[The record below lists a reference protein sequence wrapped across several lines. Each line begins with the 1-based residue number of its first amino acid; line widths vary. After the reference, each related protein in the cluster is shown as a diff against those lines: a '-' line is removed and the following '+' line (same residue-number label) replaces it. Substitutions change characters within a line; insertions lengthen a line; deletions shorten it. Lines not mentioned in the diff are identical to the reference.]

1 MLSNNF
7 SSRLLTILLAA
18 LSITASAYAGGVIEL
33 PQTGETKCYD
43 SSGAEIACAG
53 TGQDADIQAGVAWPS
68 PRFTDNGDQTVT
80 DNLTGLIWV
89 KDANIM
95 TTRDPGFDADNIADD
110 GKVIWQHALNY
121 VAKLNSE
128 SYLGHNDW
136 RLPNVNELS
145 SLVNVDEAG
154 ISTWLNTQ
162 GFSNVQADYYWS
174 SSMYSGDT
182 YSGWG
187 VAMDYGQV
195 KYRGKAFTYNVWP
208 VRSSGPSVISLPQT
222 GQTKCNDES
231 GTEIPCAGTG
241 QDGDIQ
247 AGVAWPS
254 SRFTDNGDQ
263 TVTDNLTGLIWAKNA
278 DIPNDDKTW
287 QEALSYIASL
297 NGSNYLGFNDWRLP
311 NVNELRSLVNVG
323 EVDTYTWLN
332 AQGFSNVESW
342 YYWSSSTYATN
353 KSHAW
358 YVDMVHCYAY
368 DAGKGD
374 LNYVW
379 PVRSEQ
385 VEPAVPL
392 VSFSSPD
399 SAEPGETLDITI
411 SGANFTGAEAIGFG
425 EGITVITFTVISDT
439 AMTATISIDLFANP
453 GARDVTVTNTI
464 GTESLPAGFT
474 VTESAFT
481 DTLEISGSGD
491 SFSSDGGEGGITVT
505 ASAGVAWTAHSND
518 DWITIIFG
526 ASGEGD
532 GVITYTVAEN
542 NTVNPIT
549 GTITVAATL
558 NGFTIASVADIE
570 DKVFTITQSG
580 ITPPINLA
588 DLTANSVT
596 CPNKIKN
603 GKKLAIKAVIKNVG
617 KVTASASS
625 VQFYL
630 SANKDN
636 STIDGDTL
644 LGSKSVRSLSKKR
657 SQIIKY
663 NWKANATHGTY
674 YIKVKCDSG
683 NAISESNEDNNIK
696 VSKKI
701 TVK

>member
-7 SSRLLTILLAA
+7 ASRLLTILLAV

-53 TGQDADIQAGVAWPS
+53 TGQDGDIQAGVAWPS

-80 DNLTGLIWV
+80 DNLTGLIWA
-89 KDANIM
+89 KDANLM
-95 TTRDPGFDADNIADD
+95 TTRDVGFDADNIADD
-110 GKVIWQHALNY
+110 GKVIWLHALDY

-128 SYLGHNDW
+128 NYLGHNDW

-154 ISTWLNTQ
+154 VSTWLNTQ

-247 AGVAWPS
+247 EGVAWPS
-254 SRFTDNGDQ
+254 PRFTDNGNE
-263 TVTDNLTGLIWAKNA
+263 TITDNLTGLIWAKNA
-278 DIPNDDKTW
+278 DIPNDYKTW

-297 NGSNYLGFNDWRLP
+297 NSSNYLGFNDWRLP

-368 DAGKGD
+368 DTGKGD
-374 LNYVW
+374 YNYVW

-399 SAEPGETLDITI
+399 TAEQGETLDITI
-411 SGANFTGAEAIGFG
+411 SGANFTGTEAIGFG

-439 AMTATISIDLFANP
+439 EMTATISIDPFATA

-474 VTESAFT
+474 ISESAFT
-481 DTLEISGSGD
+481 DTLEISGTGD

-505 ASAGVAWTAHSND
+505 ASASVAWTAHSNNN
-518 DWITIIFG
+518 WITITAG

-542 NTVNPIT
+542 NTVDTIT

-558 NGFTIASVADIE
+558 NGFTIASAMDVE

-580 ITPPINLA
+580 ITPPTKLA

-596 CPNKIKN
+596 CPNNIKN
-603 GKKLAIKAVIKNVG
+603 GKKLAIKAVIKNIG
-617 KVTASASS
+617 KISASASS
-625 VQFYL
+625 VQFYI
-630 SANKDN
+630 SSNKDS
-636 STIDGDTL
+636 STIEGDTL
-644 LGSKSVRSLSKKR
+644 LGSKSVKSLSKKR

-663 NWKANATHGTY
+663 NWKANAARGTY
-674 YIKVKCDSG
+674 YIKVLCDSD
-683 NAISESNEDNNIK
+683 NAISESDENNNIK
-696 VSKKI
+696 VSKK
-701 TVK
+701 VKVK